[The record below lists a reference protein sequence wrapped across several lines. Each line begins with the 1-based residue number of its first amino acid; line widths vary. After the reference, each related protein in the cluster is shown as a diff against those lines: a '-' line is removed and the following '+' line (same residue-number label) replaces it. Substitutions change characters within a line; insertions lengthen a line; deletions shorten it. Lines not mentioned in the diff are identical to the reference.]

1 VKRFGSFA
9 ALLAVVLIASAC
21 GRSSDDSATPTTGG
35 ETTTTSAG
43 SGGPGDFGT
52 LTKVCGPGES
62 TKSPDQGVTAKSINI
77 ATSADPGFTGRRGL
91 NQEIFDAGDV
101 FVAWCNEA
109 GGINGRKITLHKYDA
124 ALLNYDAQVQK
135 ACATDFFL
143 VGNGNVF
150 DGNPAQTTRLKC
162 LLPEIPT
169 YLVTIEGRESDLS
182 VQPVPNR
189 AAQYAALP
197 FNYVGKKYPDATKSV
212 VTLTGNVEA
221 TQLVDAQATEVAKGL
236 GWTVKQNLQYN
247 ALGEPTWVPVAQKIK
262 DAGAKGLIYT
272 GEPQNYALLA
282 KALQQINYP
291 LDFAIVAANHYDQNL
306 VKDGGAAIH
315 NVYMTV
321 GFVPY
326 EEANENPP
334 TQQYL
339 DLFEKYKPNGKSRAA
354 LGRKTFSAGLL
365 FAEAAK
371 ACGDDLTRR
380 CVYDNAL
387 KVGGT
392 DWTGGGLNA
401 PQDVKDQKASTCGIV
416 LEASSDGF
424 TVPDD
429 LDRNTDKFFN
439 CDPSNVYDLKG
450 DYSQYGTGVTLADVG
465 KSLDDLK

>member
-1 VKRFGSFA
+1 VKRFGSLA
-9 ALLAVVLIASAC
+9 ALLAVVLIAGAC
-21 GRSSDDSATPTTGG
+21 GRDSDDGATPTTGG
-35 ETTTTSAG
+35 ETTTSTATG
-43 SGGPGDFGT
+43 SVGPGDFGT
-52 LTKVCGPGES
+52 LTEVCGPGEA
-62 TKSPDQGVTAKSINI
+62 TKSSDQGVTANSINI

-91 NQEIFDAGDV
+91 NQEIFDAADV
-101 FVAWCNEA
+101 FVAWCNDA

-135 ACATDFFL
+135 ACATDFLL

-150 DGNPAQTTRLKC
+150 DGNPAQTTRLNC

-189 AAQYAALP
+189 ATQYAALP
-197 FNYVGKKYPDATKSV
+197 FNYVAKKFPEATNAV

-236 GWTVKQNLQYN
+236 GWTVKSNLQYN

-272 GEPQNYALLA
+272 GEPQNFALLA
-282 KALQQINYP
+282 KALQQINHP
-291 LDFAIVAANHYDQNL
+291 LDFVIVAANHYDQNL

-326 EEANENPP
+326 EDASENPS

-339 DLFEKYKPNGKSRAA
+339 DLFAKYKPNGKARAA
-354 LGRKTFSAGLL
+354 LGLQTFSAWLL
-365 FAEAAK
+365 FAKAAA

-387 KVGGT
+387 TET

-401 PQDVKDQKASTCGIV
+401 PQDVKDQTASTCGIV
-416 LEASSDGF
+416 LEASPDGF

-429 LDRNTDKFFN
+429 LEINSNEFFN
-439 CDPSNVYDLKG
+439 CDPSNVYQLEG